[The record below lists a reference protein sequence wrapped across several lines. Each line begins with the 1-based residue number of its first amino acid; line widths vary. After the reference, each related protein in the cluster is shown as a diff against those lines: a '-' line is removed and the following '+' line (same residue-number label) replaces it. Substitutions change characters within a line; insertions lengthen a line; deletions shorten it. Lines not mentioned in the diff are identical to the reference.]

1 MSKYNRITLF
11 KFYNIFKFLSNG
23 ISNHKRFCYLNH
35 INIVVK
41 EVILFFGLI
50 NVLKNCWGNLI
61 DELLEVYIS
70 LTNLNNQMKY
80 IVLKD
85 PYTLDQTLQIWF
97 VYDIT
102 YLMFI
107 SKEFPFT
114 YSSLK

>member
-23 ISNHKRFCYLNH
+23 ISNPKRFCYLNH

-61 DELLEVYIS
+61 DELLQVYIS

-85 PYTLDQTLQIWF
+85 PYTLDQTI
-97 VYDIT
+97 
-102 YLMFI
+102 
-107 SKEFPFT
+107 K
-114 YSSLK
+114 

>member
-1 MSKYNRITLF
+1 
-11 KFYNIFKFLSNG
+11 
-23 ISNHKRFCYLNH
+23 
-35 INIVVK
+35 
-41 EVILFFGLI
+41 LFFGLI